1 MIFQSTDDLNCM
13 FASTEAIFSIIN
25 KYDINYRFKFSQ
37 SNKSSNSKDKNRLK
51 LKIPDTIIYKSGIP
65 ISWYYQENDKL
76 IKKTNYKD
84 ISIKEIISKCIANKD
99 KNEVTN
105 IIGMYLSEEKKEL
118 EYSCNPFTNEKK
130 LIKTSQKVSVEY
142 CLEDTINYY
151 LKLKKK
157 TNNLFQAFHYTG
169 TKSHNLYEV
178 YWNNHSVVVSK
189 YKNLHY
195 MSDKSKSE
203 EEKLFTVEDN
213 ASQFV
218 GSNNMTNSRIC
229 QKFRI
234 ICNEIKNM
242 IDCVY
247 FYRDQTERLKDFN
260 FDKRNEFIKS
270 FKFYAKIDNDFN
282 VYILFFSNAN
292 FYNNLKN
299 CNENKLIVNFCLPS
313 QQVKN
318 KIGKNEVSEKGLTSN
333 VELKDKIYCKGCE
346 SYVNNNSIHKISY
359 GIIIKNHDLKLQDKS
374 ISKKQLPLL
383 QTLTS
388 KNSILESFDNEDSD
402 KYGMIPD
409 LLSKLEKGIKLSL
422 YLKIKNYKDFLST
435 EQEVCT
441 DCYLYS
447 TSL

>member
-1 MIFQSTDDLNCM
+1 MNFQSNEDLNCM
-13 FASTEAIFSIIN
+13 FACTESIFSIIN
-25 KYDINYRFKFSQ
+25 KFDINYKFKFSH
-37 SNKSSNSKDKNRLK
+37 SSSKSKDKHKLK
-51 LKIPDTIIYKSGIP
+51 IKIPDTVIYKSGIP

-84 ISIKEIISKCIANKD
+84 ISIKDIISKCISNKD
-99 KNEVTN
+99 KNEVTD
-105 IIGMYLSEEKKEL
+105 IIGMYLSEEKKDF
-118 EYSCNPFTNEKK
+118 EYAINPFNNEKK
-130 LIKTSQKVSVEY
+130 LVKTSQKVSVEY
-142 CLEDTINYY
+142 CLEDSINYY

-213 ASQFV
+213 ASHFV
-218 GSNNMTNSRIC
+218 SSNNMTNSRIC

-234 ICNEIKNM
+234 ICNDIKNM

-247 FYRDQTERLKDFN
+247 FYRDQTERYKEFK
-260 FDKRNEFIKS
+260 FDKRNEVIKS
-270 FKFYAKIDNDFN
+270 FKFYAKIDNEFN

-292 FYNNLKN
+292 FFNNSKIFN
-299 CNENKLIVNFCLPS
+299 DSKLIVSFCLPT
-313 QQVKN
+313 QQVKY
-318 KIGKNEVSEKGLTSN
+318 KVDKKEALEFGLTNN
-333 VELKDKIYCKGCE
+333 VELKNRVLCKGCE
-346 SYVNNNSIHKISY
+346 AYVNSNCIHKIPYS
-359 GIIIKNHDLKLQDKS
+359 IIIKNHDLKLRDKTS
-374 ISKKQLPLL
+374 SKNQLPKIN
-383 QTLTS
+383 TLSS
-388 KNSILESFDNEDSD
+388 KNSIFESLENEDID
-402 KYGMIPD
+402 TYGVIPH
-409 LLSKLEKGIKLSL
+409 LITKLEKGIKISL
-422 YLKIKNYKDFLST
+422 YLKIKNYPDFLST
-435 EQEVCT
+435 IQEVCT